1 MSPMEKIQ
9 AAPTDEHTPP
19 THDPQSD
26 GPLGVSSD
34 FREQI
39 GRYRLLRLLGRGG
52 MGSVYLAHDA
62 QLDRDVALKIP
73 HFRAEQADLLE
84 RFLREARAAGR
95 LHHPNICTVY
105 EVGEADGVHY
115 LCMAYI
121 EGVPLSAQV
130 RDYAHR
136 PPSAAAAL
144 VRTLALAL
152 EEAHARGVIHRDL
165 KPANIMID
173 HRGEPVVMDFGL
185 AREVNNAANQ
195 TQAGV
200 VMGTPAY
207 MSPEQAR
214 GDAAAVGPG
223 CDIYSLGV
231 VLYELLAG
239 RLPFVGHPLDILTQ
253 HQRDEPPRPSSL
265 RPDLDPHIEAICLK
279 ALAKEPSRRFLRMAD
294 FAQSLSA
301 YLAGSVPA
309 ASALL
314 SDSDPLGPVAAEA
327 LVLLRTWGWEA
338 GIGKLKSSLG
348 KRETPPEAWQMLD
361 WLRGDRDVPA
371 DALERFARLRQHPA
385 LAGWA
390 LLGRAWQANRDHL
403 FDRTEAFLREA
414 QSAGDPRDNIL
425 QAALALQR
433 GFWLYQEGRLGEALA
448 ALHQALGLCGHDHF
462 LTADVL
468 GTLGLVYAN
477 KNNFQAAH
485 ELIQQALLAHR
496 RFDNDR
502 VIARCLRHLGEVYLD
517 WGYTDR
523 AEEVFQRGLE
533 LGLKRQDERVQGIM
547 FHYLG
552 RVALA
557 RGEQAAS
564 SGKRSSARQEFSRAR
579 QWLDAAV
586 AAHQAASRA
595 NSEAAA
601 LRERALLAV
610 AEDDFPAAEVHAGRA
625 LELFTEGSHEEGL
638 ARVHLVQGMLA
649 RRQGQHPQAQR
660 LLRQAL
666 SHFDRIADYLE
677 GTRTQLE
684 IARTLADSGALP
696 QVVCAAY
703 LDALNRAESCR
714 RTYLVSTIEEELQ
727 AIDREAYW
735 RHLVGRA
742 RGRAAMIDTAS
753 LADGTSEA
761 ASVLFLNLRQFMPFC
776 QGMEPEEV
784 MQTLNHMM
792 ADLGE
797 PLRRAEAQ
805 VTAYLGGGFMA
816 LLRGTG
822 HAWRA
827 VDVALELLA
836 VVEEFNRPR
845 AVLGLQ
851 QLPVRIGVA
860 SGAVCLGNIG
870 TYQKMDF
877 TAVGHA
883 VNLASRLVRQAETSR
898 LCISKQT
905 RDLVGDRFSYAPGSP
920 RTIDLGTLGRHEVH
934 DVIGRK
940 QGLMSHAQG

>member
-1 MSPMEKIQ
+1 MEKIV
-9 AAPTDEHTPP
+9 AVPTEDVTPP
-19 THDPQSD
+19 TLDPSED
-26 GPLGVSSD
+26 GASV
-34 FREQI
+34 FRADSRTQV

-52 MGSVYLAHDA
+52 MGSVYLAHDPH
-62 QLDRDVALKIP
+62 LDRDIALKIP
-73 HFRAEQADLLE
+73 HFGAEQGETME

-95 LHHPNICTVY
+95 LQHPNICTVH

-121 EGVPLSAQV
+121 EGEPLSM
-130 RDYAHR
+130 RTKDYAAR
-136 PPSAAAAL
+136 PAGEAAAL

-152 EEAHARGVIHRDL
+152 EEAHAQGVIHRDL
-165 KPANIMID
+165 KPSNIMMNR
-173 HRGEPVVMDFGL
+173 RGEPVVMDFGL
-185 AREVNNAANQ
+185 AREVNNAVAQ

-231 VLYELLAG
+231 VLFELLVG
-239 RLPFVGHPLDILTQ
+239 QVPFHGHALDVLAQ
-253 HQRDEPPRPSSL
+253 HLRDEPPRPSSL
-265 RPDLDPHIEAICLK
+265 RPGLDAHIEAICLK
-279 ALAKEPSRRFLRMAD
+279 ALAKQPSQRFLRMAD
-294 FAQSLSA
+294 FAQGLSE
-301 YLAGSVPA
+301 YLSGAQTAEAVLA
-309 ASALL
+309 
-314 SDSDPLGPVAAEA
+314 DTHPLDPVAAEA

-338 GIGKLKSSLG
+338 GVGKLKASLL
-348 KRETPPEAWQMLD
+348 KREVPSEAWLLHN
-361 WLRGDRDVPA
+361 WLRGDEHVPA
-371 DALERFARLRQHPA
+371 ETIQGFRGLRQHAA
-385 LAGWA
+385 LAGWV
-390 LLGRAWQANRDHL
+390 LLGQAWQANRDHL
-403 FDRTEAFLREA
+403 FDRTEGLLREA
-414 QSAGDPRDNIL
+414 QAVGDPRDNIL
-425 QAALALQR
+425 QSALGLQR

-502 VIARCLRHLGEVYLD
+502 VIARCFRHLGEIYLD
-517 WGYTDR
+517 WNYLDR
-523 AEEVFQRGLE
+523 AEEVFQRGLD
-533 LGLKRQDERVQGIM
+533 LGLKRQDERVQAIM
-547 FHYLG
+547 FLYLG

-557 RGEQAAS
+557 RGQQAAQA
-564 SGKRSSARQEFSRAR
+564 GKKSARQEYARSR
-579 QWLDAAV
+579 QWLDAAI
-586 AAHQAASRA
+586 AAHHAAGRR
-595 NSEAAA
+595 NSEATG
-601 LRERALLAV
+601 LRERALLAL
-610 AEDDFPAAEVHAGRA
+610 AEDDYPAAQAHAARA
-625 LELFTEGSHEEGL
+625 EELFAEGSHEEGL
-638 ARVHLVQGMLA
+638 ARVRLVRGMVA
-649 RRQGQHPQAQR
+649 RRRGEHVEAQR

-666 SHFDRIADYLE
+666 THFDRIADYVE
-677 GTRTQLE
+677 GTRSQLE

-696 QVVCAAY
+696 QIVCAAY
-703 LDALNRAESCR
+703 LDALHRAESCR
-714 RTYLVSTIEEELQ
+714 RTYLVSDIEEELQ
-727 AIDREAYW
+727 ALDREAYW
-735 RHLVGRA
+735 RHIVGRS
-742 RGRAAMIDTAS
+742 RGRMAAVDTAS
-753 LADGTSEA
+753 LADGSSET

-784 MQTLNHMM
+784 MQTLNHLM

-797 PLRRAEAQ
+797 PLRKAEAQ

-816 LLRGTG
+816 LVRGPG

-860 SGAVCLGNIG
+860 SGPLCLGNIG

-877 TAVGHA
+877 TAVGNP
-883 VNLASRLVRQAETSR
+883 VNLASRLVRQAETSSP
-898 LCISKQT
+898 CISKET
-905 RDLVGDRFSYAPGSP
+905 RDLVGDRFRYAPGSP
-920 RTIDLGTLGRHEVH
+920 RTLDLGSLGRHEVY
-934 DVIGRK
+934 DVVARK
-940 QGLMSHAQG
+940 QGLMSRVQM

>member
-1 MSPMEKIQ
+1 MERIE
-9 AAPTDEHTPP
+9 PSSTEDLTPA
-19 THDPQSD
+19 TLDSSQEN
-26 GPLGVSSD
+26 PLAVGAD
-34 FREQI
+34 FRAQV
-39 GRYRLLRLLGRGG
+39 GRYNLIRLLGRGG

-62 QLDRDVALKIP
+62 HLDRDIALKIP
-73 HFRAEQADLLE
+73 HFTAEQGELME
-84 RFLREARAAGR
+84 RFFREARAAGR
-95 LHHPNICTVY
+95 LQHPNICTVH

-121 EGVPLSAQV
+121 EGEPLAKQV
-130 RDYAHR
+130 KLYATR
-136 PPSAAAAL
+136 PASEAAAL
-144 VRTLALAL
+144 IRTLALAL
-152 EEAHARGVIHRDL
+152 EEAHAQGVIHRDL
-165 KPANIMID
+165 KPANIMINR
-173 HRGEPVVMDFGL
+173 RGEPVVMDFGL
-185 AREVNNAANQ
+185 AREVKSAPSQ

-231 VLYELLAG
+231 VLFELLTG
-239 RLPFVGHPLDILTQ
+239 RVPFIGHALDVLAQ
-253 HQRDEPPRPSSL
+253 HLRDEPPRPSSL
-265 RPDLDPHIEAICLK
+265 RSGLDAHIEAICLK
-279 ALAKEPSRRFLRMAD
+279 ALAKEPSQRFLRMAD
-294 FAQSLSA
+294 FAQSLSE
-301 YLAGSVPA
+301 YLSGAVA
-309 ASALL
+309 AQAALT
-314 SDSDPLGPVAAEA
+314 DTDPLDPVAAEA
-327 LVLLRTWGWEA
+327 LVLMRTWGWEA

-348 KRETPPEAWQMLD
+348 KRDNLPEAWLLLD
-361 WLRGDRDVPA
+361 WLRGDGAV
-371 DALERFARLRQHPA
+371 DAEALKRFRGLRQYAA

-403 FDRTEAFLREA
+403 FDRTEGLLREA
-414 QSAGDPRDNIL
+414 QAAGDPRDNIL

-433 GFWLYQEGRLGEALA
+433 GFWLYQEGRLGEALSS
-448 ALHQALGLCGHDHF
+448 LHQALGLCGHDHF

-502 VIARCLRHLGEVYLD
+502 VIARCLRHLGEIFLD
-517 WGYTDR
+517 WGYLDR

-533 LGLKRQDERVQGIM
+533 LGLKRQEERVQAIM

-557 RGEQAAS
+557 RGQKAAQA
-564 SGKRSSARQEFSRAR
+564 GKKAARQEYARSR
-579 QWLDAAV
+579 QWLDAAI
-586 AAHQAASRA
+586 AAHHAAGRG

-601 LRERALLAV
+601 LRERAVLAL
-610 AEDDFPAAEVHAGRA
+610 AEDDFAGAQAHAARA
-625 LELFTEGSHEEGL
+625 EELFTEGSHEEGL
-638 ARVHLVQGMLA
+638 ARVHQVQGSLA
-649 RRQGQHPQAQR
+649 RRQGEHAQAQR

-666 SHFDRIADYLE
+666 THFDRIADYLE

-684 IARTLADSGALP
+684 IARTLADGGALP
-696 QVVCAAY
+696 QIVCAAY

-714 RTYLVSTIEEELQ
+714 RTYLVSAIEEELQ
-727 AIDREAYW
+727 ALDREEYW
-735 RHLVGRA
+735 RHIFGRA
-742 RGRAAMIDTAS
+742 RGRADIDTGS
-753 LADGTSEA
+753 LADGSSEA

-784 MQTLNHMM
+784 MQTLNHLM

-797 PLRRAEAQ
+797 PLRKAEAQ

-816 LLRGTG
+816 LLRGPG

-836 VVEEFNRPR
+836 VVEEFNLPR

-860 SGAVCLGNIG
+860 SGPVCLGNIG

-877 TAVGHA
+877 TAVGNP
-883 VNLASRLVRQAETSR
+883 VNLASRLVRQAETSSP
-898 LCISKQT
+898 CISKHT
-905 RDLVGDRFSYAPGSP
+905 RDLVGDRFRYAEGSP
-920 RTIDLGTLGRHEVH
+920 RTLDLGTLGRHEVF
-934 DVIGRK
+934 DVVGRK
-940 QGLMSHAQG
+940 QELMSRIQG